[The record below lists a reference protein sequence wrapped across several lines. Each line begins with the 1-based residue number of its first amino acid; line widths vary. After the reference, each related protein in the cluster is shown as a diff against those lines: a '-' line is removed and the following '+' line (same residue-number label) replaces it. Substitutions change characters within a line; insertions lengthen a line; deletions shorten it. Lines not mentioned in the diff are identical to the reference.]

1 MRFYLGDDNL
11 TEWYG
16 DDWDDTP
23 YECNAGEVYGEYV
36 KGYRDVV
43 FRLKTWYWNLLVV
56 LVIVAGV
63 RTICEVEEFLVLFM
77 CQKKY
82 MTIAG
87 MIALIVG

>member
-1 MRFYLGDDNL
+1 MNVTPVKFMTNTLKV
-11 TEWYG
+11 TEMLF
-16 DDWDDTP
+16 
-23 YECNAGEVYGEYV
+23 
-36 KGYRDVV
+36 

-63 RTICEVEEFLVLFM
+63 RMICEVEEFLVLFM